1 MRRLRPSSF
10 LHTSLQAPSLPSH
23 AASLAAKGGAAEGS
37 VADHVLV
44 RRQGENEHR
53 QPIDEAPGEKRMIT
67 KKMFISLLLYLS
79 SGINFLSRFEVE
91 V

>member
-23 AASLAAKGGAAEGS
+23 AASLAAKGGVAEGS

-53 QPIDEAPGEKRMIT
+53 QPTDEAPGEKRMIS

-79 SGINFLSRFEVE
+79 FWNKLY
-91 V
+91 